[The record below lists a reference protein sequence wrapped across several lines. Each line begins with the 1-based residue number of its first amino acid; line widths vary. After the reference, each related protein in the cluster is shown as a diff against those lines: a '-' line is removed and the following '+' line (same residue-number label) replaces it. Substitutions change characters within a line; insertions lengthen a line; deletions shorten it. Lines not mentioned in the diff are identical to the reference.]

1 MIVDLVRVR
10 QGREKLA
17 LLAQKHPELRGI
29 SSAENVSNWIETLQL
44 NGEKNV
50 VEYEKTCEYIL
61 CRKVFIS
68 GRKDARFHTDACR
81 TAAGKMR
88 DKREPS
94 DLAKLMERAIEFD
107 SQFYGGP
114 SSLESKRA
122 RNDALRAVYD
132 AIGAE
137 LGIVHER
144 PGSVPELHEVPVVES
159 AKGQHERPE
168 LHEVPVVEVPVVE
181 VPVVEVPVVEVP
193 VVEVP
198 VVEVP
203 VVEVPVVEV
212 RERLRAFM
220 AETSFGQSK
229 IAKLVGVGQPT
240 ISQFL
245 SGKTKGS
252 EDFRRAIIDLVSQDH
267 GMDKG

>member
-1 MIVDLVRVR
+1 
-10 QGREKLA
+10 
-17 LLAQKHPELRGI
+17 
-29 SSAENVSNWIETLQL
+29 
-44 NGEKNV
+44 
-50 VEYEKTCEYIL
+50 
-61 CRKVFIS
+61 
-68 GRKDARFHTDACR
+68 
-81 TAAGKMR
+81 MR
-88 DKREPS
+88 DTREPS
-94 DLAKLMERAIEFD
+94 DVSKLMTRAIEFD

-122 RNDALRAVYD
+122 RNDAFRAVYD

-137 LGIVHER
+137 LGIVHE
-144 PGSVPELHEVPVVES
+144 VPVEVPVVES

-168 LHEVPVVEVPVVE
+168 LHEVPV
-181 VPVVEVPVVEVP
+181 
-193 VVEVP
+193 
-198 VVEVP
+198 EVP

-220 AETSFGQSK
+220 KDTSFGQSK

-252 EDFRRAIIDLVSQDH
+252 EDFRRAILDLVSQDH
-267 GMDKG
+267 GMDRR

>member
-1 MIVDLVRVR
+1 MILELSRVR
-10 QGREKLA
+10 TWRADLA
-17 LLAQKHPELRGI
+17 RLGQNPALRARGQVLLDTLPTIG
-29 SSAENVSNWIETLQL
+29 END
-44 NGEKNV
+44 
-50 VEYEKTCEYIL
+50 VEYQKTCEYIL
-61 CRKVFIS
+61 CRKDFVS
-68 GRKDARFHTDACR
+68 GRKDTRFCSDAHR

-88 DKREPS
+88 DTREPS
-94 DLAKLMERAIEFD
+94 ELSKLMTRAIEFD

-122 RNDALRAVYD
+122 RNDAFRAVYD

-137 LGIVHER
+137 LGIVHEV
-144 PGSVPELHEVPVVES
+144 PVEVPELHEVPVEVPVVES

-168 LHEVPVVEVPVVE
+168 LHEVP
-181 VPVVEVPVVEVP
+181 
-193 VVEVP
+193 
-198 VVEVP
+198 
-203 VVEVPVVEV
+203 VEVPVVEV

-267 GMDKG
+267 GMDKR